1 MKHINLYDDFNA
13 NSMNE
18 SMILKN
24 PGNGIGIVDGF
35 SCKKLYDL
43 DEDQMWNAI
52 KYLDTAL
59 TGKKK
64 VMVEG
69 KEYNII
75 AVNVGGC
82 PGGRYER
89 PCNAFTILI
98 DKPMPK
104 NGIFS
109 ASENSN
115 IYFLSDGKI
124 LLETALG
131 AGEKVIPTTKELT
144 EIFNLGKKFFD
155 KFKA

>member
-13 NSMNE
+13 NSMDE
-18 SMILKN
+18 SMVLKN
-24 PGNGIGIVDGF
+24 PGNGIVDGF

-52 KYLDTAL
+52 KYLDAAL
-59 TGKKK
+59 VGKKK
-64 VMVEG
+64 VTVEG

-109 ASENSN
+109 AQTNSTV
-115 IYFLSDGKI
+115 YFLSDGKI
-124 LLETALG
+124 LLETSIG
-131 AGEKVIPTTKELT
+131 AEKVIPTTKELT